1 MRVFACEKFVA
12 ELLVNRMA
20 LARVLGRA
28 ALVFGLAVPIV
39 LAHDQQSSA
48 PTVKPPKPTNSTV
61 LKVSSWAPPGHLIR
75 EGLSA
80 WCDELVKRSRRSLA
94 CDLSPST
101 EVAISQAL
109 GRVVDGDVDIAIA
122 VHSLNPD
129 RFVLT
134 RLAELPQQSG
144 SAEQVSVAYYRT
156 WRRHL
161 RNHNEHEGVR
171 VLTVFTQTAGD
182 LFTAMEPIE
191 RLSHVKGLKLS
202 AGGGTAGQVL
212 RQLGSLGADAVD
224 VPLAATVHAITDHAL
239 DGLLSTAG
247 NVLRYGLTDA
257 IGHRWQVPGGLYRH
271 SYALLMNP
279 VAWEKLSPAAK
290 RALGE
295 MSGETAARIFGR
307 AADRLEQ
314 SHQLILFDAGLS
326 VSRAAPAEIKA
337 LQKRLGLISD
347 AWLTQARDRGL
358 ANAAEVLRDFRNEL
372 RGQVR
377 SQGQGQARQ

>member
-1 MRVFACEKFVA
+1 MV
-12 ELLVNRMA
+12 

-28 ALVFGLAVPIV
+28 ALVFGLTVPIV
-39 LAHDQQSSA
+39 LAHERPPVVA
-48 PTVKPPKPTNSTV
+48 ALKPMKAKHSTV

-80 WCDELVKRSRRSLA
+80 WCDEIVKRSRGSLS

-101 EVAISQAL
+101 DAAISQAM
-109 GRVVDGDVDIAIA
+109 GRVGDGNVDIAIA
-122 VHSLNPD
+122 VHSLEPD

-134 RLAELPQQSG
+134 RLAELPQQVG

-156 WRRHL
+156 WRQHL
-161 RNHNEHEGVR
+161 RKRNEHEGVR
-171 VLTVFTQTAGD
+171 VLTVFTQTAGE
-182 LFTAMEPIE
+182 LFTAMEPVK
-191 RLSHVKGLKLS
+191 RLSHIKGLKLS

-212 RQLGSLGADAVD
+212 KQLGSLGADAVD
-224 VPLAATVHAITDHAL
+224 VPLPAAVHAITDHAL

-279 VAWEKLSPAAK
+279 VAWEKLSPAEQ

-295 MSGETAARIFGR
+295 LSGETAARIFGR

-314 SHQLILFDAGLS
+314 SQQQTLLDAGLS
-326 VSRAAPAEIKA
+326 VSQATPAEIKA
-337 LQKRLGLISD
+337 LQRKLGAISD

-358 ANAAEVLRDFRNEL
+358 ANAAEVLRDFRSEL
-372 RGQVR
+372 KRQVR
-377 SQGQGQARQ
+377 SQVRL